1 MTLDDGSPPEGVP
14 RASALTPEV
23 GSVHVLIDPD
33 RVHIVLTGEIDASTA
48 PDLST
53 AAMEALSTGRPIEV
67 DCRYV
72 TFMDSTGVG
81 FLARLAA
88 RSATRVRLLHPTA
101 MVRFL
106 LDTVMISDLVTFVED
121 EPATTPEPPP
131 AS

>member
-1 MTLDDGSPPEGVP
+1 MPPDDGSPPEGLP
-14 RASALTPEV
+14 RASAVTPEV

-53 AAMEALSTGRPIEV
+53 AAMESLSTGRPIEV

-88 RSATRVRLLHPTA
+88 RSVTRVRLLHPTP

-106 LDTVMISDLVTFVED
+106 LDTVMISDLVTFVAD
-121 EPATTPEPPP
+121 ETPSDPA
-131 AS
+131 